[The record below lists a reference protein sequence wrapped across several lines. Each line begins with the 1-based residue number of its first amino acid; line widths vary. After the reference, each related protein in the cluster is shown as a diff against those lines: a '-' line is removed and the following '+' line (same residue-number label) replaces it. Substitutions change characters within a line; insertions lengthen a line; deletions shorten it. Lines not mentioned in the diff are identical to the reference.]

1 MELRLAAFDAFRRT
15 PCSRLDLPTFLTLFT
30 DTNQDTELRIA
41 AYLVAVRCP
50 SSAIVRA
57 IKRALYYET
66 VNQGESCHT
75 LHGTNIYFVFF

>member
-1 MELRLAAFDAFRRT
+1 MELRLAAIDAFRRT
-15 PCSRLDLPTFLTLFT
+15 PCSLLDIPTFLSVFT

-50 SSAIVRA
+50 SPGILRT

-66 VNQGESCHT
+66 VNQG
-75 LHGTNIYFVFF
+75 